1 MQATPLMDV
10 SGFTRQLEETLH
22 QLYKDIEAEILQK
35 KGVIMPIIKINEKEY
50 ELDLLSSQAKEQL
63 ASLQFVDA
71 ELQRLNAQIAVFQTA
86 RMAYA
91 NALKEVLPA

>member
-1 MQATPLMDV
+1 MSL
-10 SGFTRQLEETLH
+10 
-22 QLYKDIEAEILQK
+22 
-35 KGVIMPIIKINEKEY
+35 IKINDKEY
-50 ELDLLSSQAKEQL
+50 ELEQLSEEAKNQL

-71 ELQRLNAQIAVFQTA
+71 ELQRLNAQIAVYQTA